1 MKRQDQERVFNAWM
15 SSHKGLIYKV
25 VRAYTVNATDQEDLF
40 QEIAAQLWFSIPKF
54 KGKSAETTWIYRVA
68 LFCAMSWTKKERRR
82 REGTGA
88 YSQQQSFLSLKA
100 DHENPRL
107 TWLYEQINQ
116 LKSLDRS
123 LTLLLLDGYSYKEM
137 ATILGLSESNV
148 GVRINRIKKSLTEK
162 LDQTEEANHGV

>member
-1 MKRQDQERVFNAWM
+1 MKHKEQERIFGDWM
-15 SSHKGLIYKV
+15 ARHKGLIYKA
-25 VRAYTVNATDQEDLF
+25 VRTYANNPEDQEDLF

-54 KGKSAETTWIYRVA
+54 KGKSAETTWVYRVA
-68 LFCAMSWTKKERRR
+68 LFCSMAWTKKEKRR

-88 YSQQQSFLSLKA
+88 YKQEQPFLSLRPEKE
-100 DHENPRL
+100 DPRL

-116 LKSLDRS
+116 LSSLDRS

-137 ATILGLSESNV
+137 ASILGLSESNV

-162 LDQTEEANHGV
+162 IEQKEDAKHGI